1 MRTRFLLW
9 PVGLL
14 VALVATAVAHE
25 TGVIRLSSKEVAPGG
40 ELGLRGEKLPKR
52 ATVQLELRG
61 TLESFPLARVRTDTA
76 GRFTASLVLPPE
88 ARAGS
93 YTVVALAPDGEVTAR
108 AELVVVAAVPA
119 TMDHG
124 AMENAPAAAQSP
136 HPTAEMM
143 KVAAGTTA
151 GEWAVMLTLIATSL
165 TGGLALLRAA
175 GRRPV

>member
-1 MRTRFLLW
+1 MSCPSAASSGSAVRSCRK
-9 PVGLL
+9 
-14 VALVATAVAHE
+14 AL
-25 TGVIRLSSKEVAPGG
+25 P
-40 ELGLRGEKLPKR
+40 LR
-52 ATVQLELRG
+52 LELRG
-61 TLESFPLARVRTDTA
+61 SLETFTLGAVRTSAT
-76 GRFTASLVLPPE
+76 GRFQARLPLPAE

-93 YTVVALAPDGEVTAR
+93 YMVVALASDGD
-108 AELVVVAAVPA
+108 VVARTALAIVAA
-119 TMDHG
+119 TPPRAMDHG
-124 AMENAPAAAQSP
+124 TTDSLPSTTESP